1 MEKKRSY
8 IFIKADGRISRE
20 QYLSKQDNITRQQEK
35 SEKLSE
41 ELRDLEKKQAA
52 NTLRKKE
59 IQSYLSAECL
69 TREMLDAFVD
79 CIYVYLDYVSI
90 AVLLKDW

>member
-41 ELRDLEKKQAA
+41 ELRDLEKQQAA
-52 NTLRKKE
+52 NTL
-59 IQSYLSAECL
+59 
-69 TREMLDAFVD
+69 
-79 CIYVYLDYVSI
+79 
-90 AVLLKDW
+90 